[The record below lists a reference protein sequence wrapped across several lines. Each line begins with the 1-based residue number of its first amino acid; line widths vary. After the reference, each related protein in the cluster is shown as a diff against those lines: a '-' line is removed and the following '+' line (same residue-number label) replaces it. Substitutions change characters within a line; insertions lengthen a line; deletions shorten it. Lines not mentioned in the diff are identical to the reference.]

1 LEPRISLH
9 DALTARRRILA
20 EYQSPRKRDRYWLHI
35 LLFLLTLASV
45 VYTGGLLVGRLLAYE
60 DTRLLF
66 TIGEGAAA
74 LPITTGLLL
83 DGLRF
88 GLSLLAFLTV
98 HEFGHYIAARHHK
111 VDTSLPYYIPLPLV
125 LWGTLGAVIR
135 IREPIPTTRKLFDIG
150 AAGPLAGF
158 VVALGLLVFGLAT
171 LPPPEYLLDLP
182 GHEGLKAFIRAEG
195 TFPAEM
201 PAEMSGTGTGIV
213 AGQTL
218 LYWALSQ
225 FFPNV
230 PPMYEIYHYP
240 FLFAGWLG
248 LFFTA
253 LNLLPVGQLDGGHV
267 LYALVGPKWHARLAR
282 GFVVVLLISGA
293 IGFMDDVAPEI
304 EQLYELTSGYSWVI
318 LAGILY
324 LFLRRVFNGE
334 HRMIL
339 PVLGGIVAITW
350 LAGLMGPVASRFGYY
365 GWFVF
370 GILVVFLV
378 RIDHPPVLYTE
389 PLTPRRRALGVL
401 CIVIFFLCFSIRPL
415 YIV

>member
-1 LEPRISLH
+1 M
-9 DALTARRRILA
+9 LA
-20 EYQSPRKRDRYWLHI
+20 EYHSPHKRDRYWLHV

-45 VYTGGLLVGRLLAYE
+45 VYTGGLLVGRMLAYE

-66 TIGEGAAA
+66 TVGEGEMA
-74 LPITTGLLL
+74 LPVTTGLLL

-88 GLSLLAFLTV
+88 ALSLLAFLTV
-98 HEFGHYIAARHHK
+98 HEFGHYFAARHHG
-111 VDTSLPYYIPLPLV
+111 VDTSLPYYIPLPFV

-158 VVALGLLVFGLAT
+158 VVALGLLLYGLAT
-171 LPPPEYLLDLP
+171 LPPPEYLLGLP
-182 GHEGLKAFIRAEG
+182 GHEGLKEFIQAQG

-201 PAEMSGTGTGIV
+201 PEDMEGGGTGIV
-213 AGQTL
+213 AGQTI
-218 LYWALSQ
+218 LYWMLSQ
-225 FFPNV
+225 FFENV

-282 GFVVVLLISGA
+282 GFVVLLLISGS
-293 IGFMDDVAPEI
+293 IGFMDEVAPQI
-304 EQLYELTSGYSWVI
+304 EQSYGLASVYSWFIV
-318 LAGILY
+318 AGILY
-324 LFLRRVFNGE
+324 LFLRRVFDGD
-334 HRMIL
+334 HRTIL
-339 PVLGGIVAITW
+339 PVLVGIVAISW
-350 LAGLMGPVASRFGYY
+350 MAGLVGPAASGLGYY

-378 RIDHPPVLYTE
+378 RVDHPPVLYTE
-389 PLTPRRRALGVL
+389 PLTPGRRALGVL

>member
-1 LEPRISLH
+1 M
-9 DALTARRRILA
+9 LA
-20 EYQSPRKRDRYWLHI
+20 EYHSPPKRDRYWLHV

-45 VYTGGLLVGRLLAYE
+45 VYTGGLLVGRMLAYE

-66 TIGEGAAA
+66 TVGEGEMA
-74 LPITTGLLL
+74 LPVTTGLLL

-88 GLSLLAFLTV
+88 ALSLLAFLTV
-98 HEFGHYIAARHHK
+98 HEFGHYFAARHHG
-111 VDTSLPYYIPLPLV
+111 VDTSLPYYIPLPFV

-158 VVALGLLVFGLAT
+158 VVALGLLLYGLAT
-171 LPPPEYLLDLP
+171 LPPPEYLLGLP
-182 GHEGLKAFIRAEG
+182 GHEGLKEFIQAQG

-201 PAEMSGTGTGIV
+201 PEDMEGGGTGIV
-213 AGQTL
+213 AGQTI
-218 LYWALSQ
+218 LYWMLSQ
-225 FFPNV
+225 FFENV

-282 GFVVVLLISGA
+282 GFVVLLLISGS
-293 IGFMDDVAPEI
+293 IGFMDEVAPQI
-304 EQLYELTSGYSWVI
+304 EQSYGLASVYSWFIV
-318 LAGILY
+318 AGILY
-324 LFLRRVFNGE
+324 LFLRRVFDGD
-334 HRMIL
+334 HRTIL
-339 PVLGGIVAITW
+339 PVLVGIVAISW
-350 LAGLMGPVASRFGYY
+350 MAGLVGPAASGLGYY

-378 RIDHPPVLYTE
+378 RVDHPPVLYTE
-389 PLTPRRRALGVL
+389 PLTPGRRALGVL